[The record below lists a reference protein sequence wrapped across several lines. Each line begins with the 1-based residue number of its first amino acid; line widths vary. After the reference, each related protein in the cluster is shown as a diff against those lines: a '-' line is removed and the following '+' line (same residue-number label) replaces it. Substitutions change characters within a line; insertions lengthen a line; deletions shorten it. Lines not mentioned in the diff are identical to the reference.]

1 MKVKVYNLA
10 GKELEEVEV
19 SDAVFGVKAND
30 ELVQQVFVSI
40 QSNQRQVLAHT
51 KNRGE
56 RAGSGIKP
64 WKQKGTG
71 RARVGSVRTP
81 TWRKGG
87 VAFGPRNDRNFK
99 KKINKKMNA
108 QAIKLVLSGKLKDN
122 ELKIVDKID
131 FKDGKTKEVAAALKN
146 LGITSR
152 ILLAFAAAEKDARL
166 ASRNIAKAEN
176 IMTAQLNVVDMLN
189 HKYLLMSK
197 DSLKYLEDKY
207 AVVEDKK

>member
-1 MKVKVYNLA
+1 MKISVYNLE
-10 GKELEEVEV
+10 GKKLEDMEV
-19 SDAVFGVKAND
+19 SEAVFGVKAND
-30 ELVQQVFVSI
+30 ELVQQAFVSI

-99 KKINKKMNA
+99 KKINKKMNT
-108 QAIKLVLSGKLKDN
+108 QAIKLVLSGKVKDN
-122 ELKIVDKID
+122 ELKIIDKFE
-131 FKDGKTKEVAAALKN
+131 FKDNKTKAVAVALSK
-146 LGITSR
+146 LKIASR
-152 ILLAFAAAEKDARL
+152 ILLSFSAAEKEARM

-176 IMTAQLNVVDMLN
+176 IMTAQLNIVDMLN
-189 HKYLLMSK
+189 NKYLLMSK
-197 DSLKYLEDKY
+197 ESVKYLEEKY
-207 AVVEDKK
+207 AEDKK

>member
-10 GKELEEVEV
+10 GKEMEEMEI
-19 SDAVFGVKAND
+19 SDAVFGMKAND

-99 KKINKKMNA
+99 KKINKKMNT
-108 QAIKLVLSGKLKDN
+108 QAIKLVLSGKFRDN
-122 ELKIVDKID
+122 ELKIVDKIE
-131 FKDGKTKEVAAALKN
+131 FKDGKTKEVAQSLKN
-146 LGITSR
+146 LGITAR
-152 ILLAFAAAEKDARL
+152 ILMAFSVAEKEARM
-166 ASRNIAKAEN
+166 ASRNIAKVAN
-176 IMTAQLNVVDMLN
+176 AMTAQLNVVDMLN
-189 HKYLLMSK
+189 NKYLLMSK
-197 DSLKYLEDKY
+197 DSLKYLEEKY
-207 AVVEDKK
+207 AEGKK

>member
-1 MKVKVYNLA
+1 MAKLKVYNIA
-10 GKELEEVEV
+10 GKEVEEIEV
-19 SDAVFGVKAND
+19 SDAVFGAKPND

-99 KKINKKMNA
+99 KKINKKMNT
-108 QAIKLVLSGKLKDN
+108 QAIKLVLSGKFKDN
-122 ELKIVDKID
+122 ELRIIDKID
-131 FKDGKTKEVAAALKN
+131 FKDGKTKEVAAVLKN

-152 ILLAFAAAEKDARL
+152 ILMAFAAAEKDARI

-176 IMTAQLNVVDMLN
+176 IMTAQLNIVDMLN
-189 HKYLLMSK
+189 NKYLLMSK
-197 DSLKYLEDKY
+197 DSLKYLEEKY
-207 AVVEDKK
+207 TEDKK

>member
-10 GKELEEVEV
+10 GKELEELEV
-19 SDAVFGVKAND
+19 SEAVFGAKPND

-40 QSNQRQVLAHT
+40 QANGRQVLAHT

-99 KKINKKMNA
+99 KKINKKMNT
-108 QAIKLVLSGKLKDN
+108 QAIKMVLSGKMKDN
-122 ELKIVDKID
+122 ELKIVDKIE
-131 FKDGKTKEVAAALKN
+131 FKDKKTKEVAASLKN
-146 LGITSR
+146 LKLSAKT
-152 ILLAFAAAEKDARL
+152 LLAFATGEKDFRL
-166 ASRNIAKAEN
+166 ASRNVAKTNN

-189 HKYLLMSK
+189 NKYLLMSK
-197 DSLKYLEDKY
+197 DSVKYLEKKY
-207 AVVEDKK
+207 GGE